1 LSCHIQVLV
10 LTKAGGGEEA
20 AAIFNAAAGNMIGVF
35 LSPVLILG
43 YLGVTGD
50 IDLLEVFYK
59 LALRVVVPVIVGQ
72 LLQKNSKAVV
82 SFVKTHK
89 SELKKAQQFCVVFVV
104 YTIFCRTFQDGTDS
118 SIGDI
123 FLMIL
128 FQFVW
133 LTSLMVLAWFSLKLA
148 FPNEPKLRVTG
159 LFGCTHKTIG
169 LGVPLINAIYGSDPA
184 VGLYTLPLLI
194 WHPMQTVIGT
204 FLAPKLANF
213 VEREHE
219 RLGIVVD
226 ENGNEVTEEMLEED
240 RADVEAA
247 GNDKEERIPT
257 GDEEPE
263 LDRPNTQE
271 QPGIVE

>member
-1 LSCHIQVLV
+1 LSYHIQVLV
-10 LTKAGGGEEA
+10 LTKTGGGDEA

-72 LLQKNSKAVV
+72 LLQKNSEAVV
-82 SFVKTHK
+82 NFVKTHK
-89 SELKKAQQFCVVFVV
+89 REFKMAQQYCVVFVV
-104 YTIFCRTFQDGTDS
+104 YTVFCRTFQDGSDS
-118 SIGDI
+118 SLGDV

-128 FQFVW
+128 FQFIF
-133 LTSLMVLAWFSLKLA
+133 LTSLMALAWFSLKLA
-148 FPNEPKLRVTG
+148 FPNEPKLRVAG
-159 LFGCTHKTIG
+159 LFTCTHKTIG

-204 FLAPKLANF
+204 FVAPKLANF

-219 RLGIVVD
+219 RLGIVAD
-226 ENGNEVTEEMLEED
+226 ENGNEVIKEMLEEEKG
-240 RADVEAA
+240 DVEAA
-247 GNDKEERIPT
+247 GNDNEERIPT
-257 GDEEPE
+257 GDKEPE
-263 LDRPNTQE
+263 LDRPTQE